1 MTQEQIVD
9 DVIDIKYLP
18 QIIVTDT
25 SHKYVHEYSSLGLAL
40 RCMLQILY
48 EISTDSFNVEWSIY
62 IYIYIYIY
70 MHHVPVWFLV
80 LKHFYINLLSFQLFH
95 ANEWL

>member
-1 MTQEQIVD
+1 MTQKQIVD
-9 DVIDIKYLP
+9 EVIDIKYLS

-25 SHKYVHEYSSLGLAL
+25 SHKYVHEYFSLGLAL

-62 IYIYIYIY
+62 IYMYIY
-70 MHHVPVWFLV
+70 V
-80 LKHFYINLLSFQLFH
+80 
-95 ANEWL
+95 